1 MMTYCTFTKDGDQNI
16 NGVHVTKQVALING
30 LPFELKSIYGMT
42 ADDNDAE
49 DGH

>member
-1 MMTYCTFTKDGDQNI
+1 M
-16 NGVHVTKQVALING
+16 TKQVALING